1 MHPHELLRV
10 DGVCFVKDNANLL
23 VMSSKCSNSGLE
35 FVANVKLVCIKK
47 KQNAVTSACK
57 PFHNTSIVVRA
68 SDALLLASQYTRG
81 IYKRDE
87 VENISLTALSAGTCL
102 STLEFIE
109 KCSTKPLE
117 RSMCPSRPEGS
128 FLLALLGRRENEDG
142 ASDPVDPKELLYW
155 GLLGATIQRGGRES
169 IVFKALGWLGR
180 SEDRSGEEES
190 EDHADGSDGK
200 VDGEDPAEA
209 DCRKCT
215 ADNGAEV
222 DVSVR
227 SSFLNCKYGSLPGGI
242 AKCV

>member
-1 MHPHELLRV
+1 
-10 DGVCFVKDNANLL
+10 
-23 VMSSKCSNSGLE
+23 MSSKCSNSGLE

-117 RSMCPSRPEGS
+117 RSKRPVRLNGKGISRNYAVACGRIIGS
-128 FLLALLGRRENEDG
+128 RNNSKPISCGLWSNSLA
-142 ASDPVDPKELLYW
+142 
-155 GLLGATIQRGGRES
+155 
-169 IVFKALGWLGR
+169 
-180 SEDRSGEEES
+180 
-190 EDHADGSDGK
+190 GK
-200 VDGEDPAEA
+200 VAAYQEA
-209 DCRKCT
+209 DERCFTHGVLADQQNHRFRIEVSIRHDWRVELSELELHFERLNACAVQALEAFNSGVTVVHISTRGTRLT
-215 ADNGAEV
+215 ACY
-222 DVSVR
+222 
-227 SSFLNCKYGSLPGGI
+227 LGI
-242 AKCV
+242 AAFTDTLW